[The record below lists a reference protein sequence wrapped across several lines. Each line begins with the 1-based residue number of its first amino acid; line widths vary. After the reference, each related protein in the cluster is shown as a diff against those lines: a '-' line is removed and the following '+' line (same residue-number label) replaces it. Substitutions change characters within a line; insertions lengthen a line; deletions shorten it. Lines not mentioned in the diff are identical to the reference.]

1 MIRISI
7 WAIAIAVI
15 IMIIA
20 VATGNGLRKEIR
32 NKITGFSGHIQV
44 INYQPNPTYEQ
55 TPVQLGDSI
64 LSLIKGR
71 ENVLNIQAFSRK
83 AGILKVENDFEGLI
97 LKGVGPEYNWQA
109 MRDYL
114 VAGKPPT
121 FRDSSYN
128 DSILISNN
136 IAQRLQISLH
146 DKVSMYFV
154 REAPKPPLLRNFYI
168 SGIYRTDL
176 EEIDN
181 SIILGDIRHVQR
193 LNRWQGDQVG
203 GYEIYLAEEENSTEE
218 ASEIR
223 LLLPFD
229 AEALTARQ
237 MNEQLFQWLELFD
250 VNIIMIIL
258 VMIIVGTINMSIA
271 LLILILERTQ
281 MIGILKALG
290 TRNGSIQKIFL
301 INAAYLIG
309 RGLLWGNAI
318 GLGLCLLQQ
327 HFKLIK
333 LDPATYYVSAVS
345 IDLNP
350 MHILILNL
358 ITVLISL
365 ACLIIPSFLITRIS
379 PVKAIRFD

>member
-1 MIRISI
+1 MI
-7 WAIAIAVI
+7 V
-15 IMIIA
+15 A

-32 NKITGFSGHIQV
+32 NKITGFGGHIQI

-55 TPVQLGDSI
+55 TPVLLGDS
-64 LSLIKGR
+64 LVELISAR
-71 ENVLNIQAFSRK
+71 TEVINIQAFARK
-83 AGILKVENDFEGLI
+83 AGILKVEDDFEGLI
-97 LKGVGPEYNWQA
+97 LKGIGPDYDWQSLQ
-109 MRDYL
+109 DYL
-114 VAGKPPT
+114 TEGST
-121 FRDSSYN
+121 LTLSDSTYN

-136 IAQRLQISLH
+136 IAQRLQLSINSE
-146 DKVSMYFV
+146 VSMYFV
-154 REAPKPPLLRNFYI
+154 REAPNPPLLRKFYV

-181 SIILGDIRHVQR
+181 SIIIGDIRHVQR
-193 LNRWQGDQVG
+193 LNKWSAEEVG
-203 GYEIYLAEEENSTEE
+203 GYEVYLNEEGNSLTE
-218 ASEIR
+218 AGNLR

-237 MNEQLFQWLELFD
+237 MNEQLFQWLDLFD
-250 VNIIMIIL
+250 INIIMII
-258 VMIIVGTINMSIA
+258 VIMIIVGTINMSIA

-290 TRNGSIQKIFL
+290 TNNTSIQRIFL
-301 INAAYLIG
+301 INAGYLIG
-309 RGLLWGNAI
+309 KGLLWGNAI

-327 HFKLIK
+327 HFKLLK

-350 MHILILNL
+350 MHILLLNL
-358 ITVLISL
+358 ITMLICL